1 MYMRKLNFNLTSS
14 AENVTT
20 FSLYKRKILNPPPY
34 QNGCLLAFFA
44 CLNPLLNQFFSENFG
59 LLTQKQGGGSYIG
72 GGFIHE
78 TLLYRIYH
86 NYYIIHIYHKYIIHI
101 MLIRLYNFR
110 IIDMYVFH
118 N

>member
-1 MYMRKLNFNLTSS
+1 MYMRKLNFYVTAS
-14 AENVTT
+14 AENKTT

-59 LLTQKQGGGSYIG
+59 LLVSKTRGVYI

-78 TLLYRIYH
+78 TLLYF
-86 NYYIIHIYHKYIIHI
+86 
-101 MLIRLYNFR
+101 LNF
-110 IIDMYVFH
+110 
-118 N
+118 